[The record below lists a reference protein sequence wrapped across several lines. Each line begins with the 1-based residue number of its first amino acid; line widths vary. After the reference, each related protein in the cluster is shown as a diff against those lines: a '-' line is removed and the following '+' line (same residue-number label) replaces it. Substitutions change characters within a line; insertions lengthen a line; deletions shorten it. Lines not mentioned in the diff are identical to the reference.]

1 MSRTT
6 RVECPLTGEKFSVE
20 PDEWSEPAFDEQEDE
35 TVRPGWG
42 ELVLHLCLAN
52 PAHDA
57 VLAQREALMERI
69 VSEGGSEIPVEV
81 ARAAVDRDLPLPSQL
96 LRATWTIRDLSP
108 DAMDT
113 IRDALAAA
121 GLMLELPGGE

>member
-6 RVECPLTGEKFSVE
+6 RVECPLTGQKFSVE
-20 PDEWSEPAFDEQEDE
+20 PDEWNEPAFDEQEDE

-42 ELVLHLCLAN
+42 ELVLHLCLPN

-57 VLAQREALMERI
+57 VLAQREALMQRI

-81 ARAAVDRDLPLPSQL
+81 ARAAVDRDLPLPSEL
-96 LRATWTIRDLSP
+96 LRATWTVRDLSP